1 MISKRLVV
9 DAEELLRELSHR
21 IAAYVPGFDTG
32 NAEYTDK
39 RSCWTKSTL
48 SVLQAL
54 ARQLDVRMIV
64 TEHSAFGTLRQL
76 NALWV
81 QGEAVV
87 LAIGSGWGNREEL
100 EESFHRL
107 LILKAPQKLL
117 LYSCVNW
124 KEAVLEQLTGAVMR
138 YPQHIQGEQYLA
150 ANLAAAEG
158 KVYGAVCDIP
168 HDGQLTLQESRFLPV
183 VGSPY
188 TWGSAFQPSHL

>member
-1 MISKRLVV
+1 MIPRRLIVG
-9 DAEELLRELSHR
+9 AEELPREISQR

-32 NAEYTDK
+32 GAEYTDK

-54 ARQLDVRMIV
+54 ARERDVKMIV
-64 TEHSAFGTLRQL
+64 IEHSAFGTLRQL

-107 LILKAPQKLL
+107 LVLKAPQKLL
-117 LYSCVNW
+117 LYSCTNW
-124 KEAVLEQLTGAVMR
+124 KEAVLEQLTGAMMR

-150 ANLAAAEG
+150 VNLAAMEG
-158 KVYGAVCDIP
+158 KVFANVCDVP
-168 HDGQLTLQESRFLPV
+168 HDGSLTLEESRFVPLP
-183 VGSPY
+183 GSPY
-188 TWGSAFQPSHL
+188 EWGTVRA

>member
-1 MISKRLVV
+1 MIAKRLVV

-54 ARQLDVRMIV
+54 ARQLDIKMMV

-81 QGEAVV
+81 QGEAVM

-117 LYSCVNW
+117 LYSCLNW
-124 KEAVLEQLTGAVMR
+124 KDAVLEQLTGAVMR

-158 KVYGAVCDIP
+158 KVYGSVCNIP
-168 HDGQLTLQESRFLPV
+168 HDGVLNLQESRFLPLP
-183 VGSPY
+183 GSPY
-188 TWGSAFQPSHL
+188 AWGTTAQPSHL